1 MHPFQKAMMQ
11 FAATHNVPLVNMIPV
26 ISTKDQAAMFMD
38 PAHPT
43 AAGHQVI
50 ASQLLQTIH
59 NLPPYQTACGVDQ
72 PQVQSTSAMTPQSAG
87 KSNGQ

>member
-1 MHPFQKAMMQ
+1 MLQ

-26 ISTKDQAAMFMD
+26 ISTKNQAEMFMD

-50 ASQLLQTIH
+50 AGQLLQTIQ
-59 NLPPYQTACGVDQ
+59 NLPPYQAACGGAE
-72 PQVQSTSAMTPQSAG
+72 PPAQVQSTSAATPQSAG
-87 KSNGQ
+87 KSNAQ